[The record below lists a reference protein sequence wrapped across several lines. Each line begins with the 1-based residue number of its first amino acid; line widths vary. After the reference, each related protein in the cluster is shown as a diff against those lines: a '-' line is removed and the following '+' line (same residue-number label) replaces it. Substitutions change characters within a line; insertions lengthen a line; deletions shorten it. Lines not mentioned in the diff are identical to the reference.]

1 MPERLAGRALGP
13 DWRVAS
19 HTAEELVL
27 EQHRAGGW
35 RKAGGSLVVS
45 LGALSAALALGL
57 ATPASARLIIWPVS
71 ALLLVVALLGLPAS
85 LRNVQRA
92 RLGVR
97 LRFTRDSVEGWPV
110 AFSVTPRRSPVTE
123 ITRVSVQ
130 VFAHPPLSLALLEVV
145 LRDGTRL
152 AGPEVAVPAGDKHP
166 LRPVEEGIRALIS
179 ADPAAE

>member
-1 MPERLAGRALGP
+1 MPESLAGRALGP

-19 HTAEELVL
+19 HTGEELVL

-35 RKAGGSLVVS
+35 RRAGGSLVVS
-45 LGALSAALALGL
+45 LGALAAALGLGL

-152 AGPEVAVPAGDKHP
+152 AGPEVAVPAGDPHP
-166 LRPVEEGIRALIS
+166 LTPIEEGIRALIS
-179 ADPAAE
+179 ADSAAK